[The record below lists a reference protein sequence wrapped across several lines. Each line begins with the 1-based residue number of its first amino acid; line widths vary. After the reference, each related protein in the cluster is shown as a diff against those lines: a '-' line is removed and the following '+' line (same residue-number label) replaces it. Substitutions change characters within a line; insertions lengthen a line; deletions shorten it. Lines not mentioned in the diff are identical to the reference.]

1 MCAQSQWQTSQI
13 GRFVDS
19 GQVALLTPRPT
30 ECAQPLAGDAT
41 DRGRAP
47 GHRAEQGRSEAAE
60 GQQHIAAI
68 EAGNQRGLV
77 VGQLGRRHLQMLHF
91 EAGAIHPQQQQMRSR
106 RLRPLSNGGQARA
119 EISLCLLAPGQPW
132 RQLQPPPGRM
142 VRSRGRAQLHHAEA
156 AGTGRA
162 DGTAQEPFGQ
172 LRGAG
177 RAQRWLQPGLH
188 LPRDGRF
195 GEDNDA
201 NGGVQ
206 GASPPQ

>member
-1 MCAQSQWQTSQI
+1 MAGPEVCAQSQWQTSQI

-91 EAGAIHPQQQQMRSR
+91 EAGAIHPQQHQMRSR
-106 RLRPLSNGGQARA
+106 RLRPLSNGDQARA
-119 EISLCLLAPGQPW
+119 EIPPRLARSRPALAAASAAARPDGQEQGPCTTPPRRGRWHRPCGWYGAGAVRPAVRRRPGPALAPAGSSPV
-132 RQLQPPPGRM
+132 PGW
-142 VRSRGRAQLHHAEA
+142 AL
-156 AGTGRA
+156 
-162 DGTAQEPFGQ
+162 
-172 LRGAG
+172 
-177 RAQRWLQPGLH
+177 W
-188 LPRDGRF
+188 
-195 GEDNDA
+195 
-201 NGGVQ
+201 GG
-206 GASPPQ
+206 